1 MHNIRE
7 AEEGK
12 GMRQFNFTAIKEQKW
27 DSEMLSLI
35 AAIYSFSTFWEHSWL
50 RIRILRIGLPL

>member
-1 MHNIRE
+1 
-7 AEEGK
+7 
-12 GMRQFNFTAIKEQKW
+12 MRQFHYTAIKEQKW